1 MLSDEIISSLFPVSK
16 PNVIVVQK
24 TQHARF
30 QNPLPGN
37 IRTVTT
43 SALPGAID
51 KVRWGQSPVLH
62 FKKSIAIQMLPKKC
76 LYKTWEEKKSLMVIP
91 VDKSQKEGIRFNGVW
106 YL

>member
-51 KVRWGQSPVLH
+51 KVRWGQNPVLR
-62 FKKSIAIQMLPKKC
+62 FKKLHCYPDATEELLVQNMKGKK
-76 LYKTWEEKKSLMVIP
+76 KV
-91 VDKSQKEGIRFNGVW
+91 
-106 YL
+106 